1 MQTPGL
7 FKKSPAFTFQP
18 VLAGHTLIMIMF
30 GLFALRASSWLPY
43 TCQSRFYYQVT
54 VHSCTAGA
62 SATVSKC
69 LSTPVLHLSAAVPVP
84 SGHTL
89 NWLYLVPLLF
99 RHPNL
104 HLIVIQA
111 LTNEWLSIPVLLAL
125 LQLLASVCPLLSLL
139 NKCLSTTVLHLSAA
153 APSLLLN
160 KCLSIPV
167 PRFILIIEWWI
178 GQIRNALVDEAI

>member
-7 FKKSPAFTFQP
+7 FKKSPAFTFQQQP
-18 VLAGHTLIMIMF
+18 NLSSPDTHSNNPLFTCPLWTHTQII
-30 GLFALRASSWLPY
+30 
-43 TCQSRFYYQVT
+43 RF
-54 VHSCTAGA
+54 
-62 SATVSKC
+62 
-69 LSTPVLHLSAAVPVP
+69 LPVP

-89 NWLYLVPLLF
+89 KWLYLASLLF
-99 RHPNL
+99 GHPLDL
-104 HLIVIQA
+104 HILVNHASTIK
-111 LTNEWLSIPVLLAL
+111 WLSISVLLAL

-160 KCLSIPV
+160 ECLSIPV
-167 PRFILIIEWWI
+167 PRFILITEWWI